1 MFNGLYAA
9 ASGMEA
15 QQMQLDAVSNDLA
28 NVDTPGYQ
36 AEVLGFHDLLYTSPG
51 PQNATNFATGAGSA
65 ADIVGRDQSAAQLQ
79 QTGQPLDVAVL
90 GQGFLQVRRPDGTLG
105 LTRNGTL
112 ELNANRQLTTSTGM
126 LLTPPVTIPNSA
138 SSDKLTIAANGN
150 VEVSGRVVGRIA
162 LVTVPNP
169 NGLLD
174 AGDSTFSASA
184 ASGAMRPATGATLQQ
199 GALLASNVN
208 MATAMGE
215 MIDAQRS
222 YQMDSKAISMQD
234 QMMQI
239 ANQIAK

>member
-1 MFNGLYAA
+1 MINGLYAA

-15 QQMQLDAVSNDLA
+15 QQTQLDAVSNDLA

-36 AEVLGFHDLLYTSPG
+36 AEVLGFHDLLYTSAG
-51 PQNATNFATGAGSA
+51 PQNATSFATGAGSA
-65 ADIVGRDQSAAQLQ
+65 AQIVGRNQSAAQLQ
-79 QTGQPLDVAVL
+79 QTGQPLDVAVV
-90 GQGFLQVRRPDGTLG
+90 GQGFLQVRRPDGTIG

-126 LLTPPVTIPNSA
+126 LLTPPVTIPNGA

-174 AGDSTFSASA
+174 AGDSTFTRLGGQWRHAPGHRRDAEAGRA
-184 ASGAMRPATGATLQQ
+184 AGLQRRHDHRHGRDDRRPAQLPDG
-199 GALLASNVN
+199 LAR
-208 MATAMGE
+208 
-215 MIDAQRS
+215 RS
-222 YQMDSKAISMQD
+222 RCRTR
-234 QMMQI
+234 
-239 ANQIAK
+239 